1 MTYARV
7 YEHHVTY
14 QINQMLCGLYTKKR
28 NITVDNEEKTRKC
41 YGLMSMNN
49 GMHQLFEESD

>member
-7 YEHHVTY
+7 YEHHATY
-14 QINQMLCGLYTKKR
+14 QINQMLYGLNTKKR
-28 NITVDNEEKTRKC
+28 NITVDNAEKNRQC
-41 YGLMSMNN
+41 YGLKQMNN